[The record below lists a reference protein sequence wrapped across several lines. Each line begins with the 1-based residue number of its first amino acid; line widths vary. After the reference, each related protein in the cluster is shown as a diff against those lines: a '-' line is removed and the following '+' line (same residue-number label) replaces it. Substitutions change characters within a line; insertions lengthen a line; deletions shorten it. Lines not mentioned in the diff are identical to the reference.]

1 MHCSVPRFT
10 SSNGE
15 VSSGA
20 ALPQASPAQHQHR
33 TQRGRINQ
41 LHQQHPR
48 QNLLSRR
55 PLHHPGIHPRR
66 QWHTDRHAGH
76 PMAAP
81 PTSTTTPPTTS
92 AASSP
97 SPTAPAERQRPTPTT
112 PTATPPPPPAAP
124 SPHRPTT
131 GATAAATPTPNG
143 TIKLGAR
150 YYAPLPGRFTQ
161 PDPSGQEANRYLY
174 AGDDPIG
181 KSDPGGLYPCVAQS
195 DPSQYDNPN
204 NYDGCIT
211 DIGSTTNVIGNGLSD
226 LGKGAYNAGSI
237 IAGCAGGMAAY
248 DSSGIGA
255 LLSIVPV
262 LGEFS
267 NAFACAAG
275 ADVNYNNGQF

>member
-1 MHCSVPRFT
+1 M
-10 SSNGE
+10 
-15 VSSGA
+15 
-20 ALPQASPAQHQHR
+20 
-33 TQRGRINQ
+33 
-41 LHQQHPR
+41 
-48 QNLLSRR
+48 
-55 PLHHPGIHPRR
+55 
-66 QWHTDRHAGH
+66 
-76 PMAAP
+76 
-81 PTSTTTPPTTS
+81 
-92 AASSP
+92 
-97 SPTAPAERQRPTPTT
+97 
-112 PTATPPPPPAAP
+112 
-124 SPHRPTT
+124 
-131 GATAAATPTPNG
+131 
-143 TIKLGAR
+143 
-150 YYAPLPGRFTQ
+150 
-161 PDPSGQEANRYLY
+161 
-174 AGDDPIG
+174 
-181 KSDPGGLYPCVAQS
+181 AQS